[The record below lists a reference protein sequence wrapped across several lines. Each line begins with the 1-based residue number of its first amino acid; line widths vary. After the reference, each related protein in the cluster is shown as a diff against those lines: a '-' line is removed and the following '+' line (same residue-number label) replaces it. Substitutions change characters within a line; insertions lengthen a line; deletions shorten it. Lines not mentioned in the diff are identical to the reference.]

1 MPWAPLLLHLS
12 KVLCK
17 AFSWWI
23 SLHLVMNQQAELC
36 AATLWRKT
44 PNCPIKHLLWS
55 LAVQT
60 VNLVT
65 WKAGGVTSYTT
76 HLLSWHQDA
85 RLNTATIWRLLK
97 YTSCAN
103 LWKKGE
109 KGEMIT
115 LLRFCIQLLRN
126 PQNLC
131 QKSQGTA
138 RMEVVGVSLPSI
150 ITQVSRRW
158 ISFCCTCSCE
168 VFV

>member
-1 MPWAPLLLHLS
+1 MCSTA
-12 KVLCK
+12 
-17 AFSWWI
+17 
-23 SLHLVMNQQAELC
+23 
-36 AATLWRKT
+36 LWRTT
-44 PNCPIKHLLWS
+44 PNCPIKLFLWS

-60 VNLVT
+60 MNLVT

-76 HLLSWHQDA
+76 HLLSWHQHA
-85 RLNTATIWRLLK
+85 RLNTATIWCLF
-97 YTSCAN
+97 TSCAN

-109 KGEMIT
+109 KGEIIA

-138 RMEVVGVSLPSI
+138 RIEVVGVSLPSI
-150 ITQVSRRW
+150 IIQVSRRW
-158 ISFCCTCSCE
+158 ISFSCTCPCE

>member
-1 MPWAPLLLHLS
+1 VQSFFLMNLTS
-12 KVLCK
+12 
-17 AFSWWI
+17 F
-23 SLHLVMNQQAELC
+23 HLVMNQQAEQC
-36 AATLWRKT
+36 AAALWRKT

-60 VNLVT
+60 VDLVT

-85 RLNTATIWRLLK
+85 RLNTATIWCLLK

-103 LWKKGE
+103 RWKRGE
-109 KGEMIT
+109 KGEIIA

-131 QKSQGTA
+131 QKKSQGTA